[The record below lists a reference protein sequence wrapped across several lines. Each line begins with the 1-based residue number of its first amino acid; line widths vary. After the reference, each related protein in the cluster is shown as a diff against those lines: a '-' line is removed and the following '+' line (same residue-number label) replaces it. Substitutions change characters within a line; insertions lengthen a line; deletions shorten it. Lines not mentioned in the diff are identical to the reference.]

1 MEKHI
6 TLVGILNIVYRAILM
21 IMAVFLGVLGTWF
34 GHFIEA
40 FAWRGYYRLHD
51 FPPEVSNLV
60 TVILLVIATMMFFVS
75 IVGIIGAIGVLRKK
89 HWGRIVLLIIS
100 FLNLLHVPVGTALG
114 AYTIWVL
121 MNDEIIKSF
130 DAAGIA
136 AKSAA

>member
-21 IMAVFLGVLGTWF
+21 IVAVLLGILGAWF
-34 GHFIEA
+34 GHFMEA
-40 FAWRGYYRLHD
+40 FPWRGYYRFHD
-51 FPPEVSNLV
+51 LPPEISNLV
-60 TVILLVIATMMFFVS
+60 TVVLLVVATIMFFVS
-75 IVGIIGAIGVLRKK
+75 VIGIIGAIGVLRKK
-89 HWGRIVLLIIS
+89 HWGRIVLLIVS

-114 AYTIWVL
+114 AYSIWVL

-136 AKSAA
+136 ARTGA

>member
-6 TLVGILNIVYRAILM
+6 TLVAILNIVYRAILM
-21 IMAVFLGVLGTWF
+21 IVAVILAAFGAWF
-34 GHFIEA
+34 EHFMET
-40 FAWRGYYRLHD
+40 FVWRGSYRFHD
-51 FPPEVSNLV
+51 LPPEVMNIV
-60 TVILLVIATMMFFVS
+60 TIVLLAVATIMFIVS
-75 IVGIIGAIGVLRKK
+75 IIGIIGAIGVLRKK
-89 HWGRIVLLIIS
+89 HWGRIVLLIVS

-114 AYTIWVL
+114 AYSIWVL